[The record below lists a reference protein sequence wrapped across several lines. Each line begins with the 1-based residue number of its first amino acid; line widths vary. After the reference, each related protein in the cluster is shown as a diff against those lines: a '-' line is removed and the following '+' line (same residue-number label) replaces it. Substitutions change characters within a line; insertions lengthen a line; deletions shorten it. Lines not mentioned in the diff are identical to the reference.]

1 MPDLRL
7 LWLRAPLK
15 MHILVIML
23 LPFTFVIPLSIAVAN
38 TTSRRALTSYALT
51 YVALCGAFPF
61 AYGYVF
67 MPDIR
72 GDVVEMLS
80 TAALIAGMRLIDL
93 YGFQC
98 LYLFGEKWKEVGGR
112 RK

>member
-1 MPDLRL
+1 
-7 LWLRAPLK
+7 

-23 LPFTFVIPLSIAVAN
+23 LPFIFVIPLSIAVAN

-51 YVALCGAFPF
+51 YVALCVAFPF

-98 LYLFGEKWKEVGGR
+98 LYLFSEKWKEVGGP